1 MDRVFVAEELVTR
14 DVALRGVVLR
24 EVVLRKIVG
33 WEAVLREVVLRA
45 VLVSGD
51 TAQVPFMVWQDPR
64 NTRASRSAAARG
76 SILIA
81 NK

>member
-1 MDRVFVAEELVTR
+1 VDRVFVAEELVTR

-24 EVVLRKIVG
+24 KIVG
-33 WEAVLREVVLRA
+33 WEAVLRKVVLRA